1 MLTIPALRVAAIGL
15 LGLLAVPA
23 RAQQAPQQPATQ
35 QPAALQPAAQQ
46 TDHLVDLIFAA
57 DLAGEFHGQGCG
69 ESIGRP
75 GVGLASLASTI
86 AAIKAKSP
94 ATIVM
99 GGGGL
104 LGPGSGARFL
114 LHSVEGS
121 QIAADLI
128 RSAGIDIASPGVQEF
143 ELSSETLLGYFDALR
158 RSGAVPLLSNLVCTA
173 AHPELC
179 RALATQH
186 TVTRGGLRIGVLA
199 ALPEDAPQRVGPGH
213 LYDAKVAPW
222 GQLTGA
228 AKKLRKDVDLLVIEA
243 DLSSRFGLDAALGL
257 ARELDAAEAHADVIH
272 VTRQDDPHG
281 GVLSMRLTGGTLL
294 IGSPAGG
301 AGVTR
306 VAVARRSVGDAA
318 SPGTQPQLELTAERV
333 LAPTKSADAAPLAER
348 LARERKRMCESWDV
362 SVAGMPKEGLD
373 RPAMTRLVLD
383 AMRSAARA
391 EIALINKGAIADQG
405 LPLRHATVYAVGNV
419 LPFKAQVVSV
429 SVSGKELAEALEK
442 YAGQGPELRLRMAGL
457 TGKPGSLL
465 VNGRALSA
473 TAQYRL
479 VTIDFVAAG
488 GNGLL
493 SDKLFPAGKRT
504 IVHDDLRRLVL
515 ESLQQRD
522 TQTAAPAPLK
532 LEQRPLWRAL
542 VDIGLDVQNVT
553 VHNPDATYDRPQ
565 LSRQPSLAYK
575 FDATV
580 RGEMDHPSHFVQ
592 LTLRTMYGQSWLRTG
607 SAADAALPMGE
618 DAQKW
623 IGQETADLINAL
635 ALYSFRG
642 LTTRWPR
649 LPTPYVSWGLESEF
663 NRPDT
668 RTYYHFEMSGAAGLR
683 IALPASISANLGLGV
698 RSELLADR
706 NTDVETER
714 ELARARFLVTTT
726 IEMPKRA
733 LWPRLGNA
741 LLGEFLLT
749 YSFTDPEL
757 LRSHELRGIG
767 KLYIELGRPLYLTVG
782 TELYLYRD
790 RDHEAGVALDL
801 NVGLKVV
808 LNAQRQQ
815 F

>member
-1 MLTIPALRVAAIGL
+1 MKLTITPLHIAVLTAL
-15 LGLLAVPA
+15 LGLLAAPA
-23 RAQQAPQQPATQ
+23 RSQAQAQTQ
-35 QPAALQPAAQQ
+35 QL
-46 TDHLVDLIFAA
+46 DLIFAA
-57 DLAGEFHGQGCG
+57 DLAGEFYGQRCD
-69 ESIGRP
+69 ETSQHP
-75 GVGLASLASTI
+75 GVGLGALASTI
-86 AAIKAKSP
+86 AAVKKTSP
-94 ATIVM
+94 AALVL

-104 LGPGSGARFL
+104 LGPAGAARFL

-121 QIAADLI
+121 QVAAELI
-128 RSAGIDIASPGVQEF
+128 HSAGIELASPGVQEF
-143 ELSSETLLGYFDALR
+143 ELANETLLSYFDALR
-158 RSGAVPLLSNLVCTA
+158 KAGVVPIASNLLCPNT
-173 AHPELC
+173 HPELC
-179 RALATQH
+179 RALASQH
-186 TVTRGGLRIGVLA
+186 IVTRAGVRVGVLA
-199 ALPEDAPQRVGPGH
+199 VLPEDAPQRVGPGH
-213 LYDAKVAPW
+213 LHDAKIAPW
-222 GQLTGA
+222 TQLAGA
-228 AKKLRKDVDLLVIEA
+228 ARKLRKDVDLLVIEA
-243 DLSSRFGLDAALGL
+243 DLSSRIGIDEALAL
-257 ARELDAAEAHADVIH
+257 VRELDAAGAHADVIH

-294 IGSPAGG
+294 VGSPARG

-306 VAVARRSVGDAA
+306 VTVTRKAG
-318 SPGTQPQLELTAERV
+318 QLELQAERV
-333 LAPTKSADAAPLAER
+333 LPPTESAADPALLQRLEHER
-348 LARERKRMCESWDV
+348 LRMCERWDV
-362 SVAGMPKEGLD
+362 ALATLPQQGLD
-373 RPAMTRLVLD
+373 RAAVTRLVLD

-391 EIALINKGAIADQG
+391 EIALINKGAIAEQG

-419 LPFKAQVVSV
+419 LPFKAQVVSILATGKDV
-429 SVSGKELAEALEK
+429 SDALEK
-442 YAGQGPELRLRMAGL
+442 YAGQGPEQRLRMAGL
-457 TGKPGSLL
+457 TAKDGSLQ

-493 SDKLFPAGKRT
+493 SDKLFPTGKRT
-504 IVHDDLRRLVL
+504 VVHEDLRRLVL
-515 ESLQQRD
+515 ESLQRNGMGE
-522 TQTAAPAPLK
+522 AAVAPLH

-575 FDATV
+575 FDATL

-592 LTLRTMYGQSWLRTG
+592 LTLRTLYGQSWLRTG
-607 SAADAALPMGE
+607 SAADMPMPGTG
-618 DAQKW
+618 DPQKW
-623 IGQETADLINAL
+623 IGQETVDLINAL

-642 LTTRWPR
+642 LTGRWPR
-649 LPTPYVSWGLESEF
+649 LPTPYVSLGLESEF
-663 NRPDT
+663 SQPDT
-668 RTYYHFEMSGAAGLR
+668 RSYYHFELSGATGLR

-698 RSELLADR
+698 RSELLANRSSDI
-706 NTDVETER
+706 ETER

-790 RDHEAGVALDL
+790 RDNEPGVALDL
-801 NVGLKVV
+801 NLGLKVV

>member
-1 MLTIPALRVAAIGL
+1 MKFTIATLHIAVITVL
-15 LGLLAVPA
+15 LGLLAAPA
-23 RAQQAPQQPATQ
+23 RAQQ
-35 QPAALQPAAQQ
+35 L
-46 TDHLVDLIFAA
+46 DLIFAA
-57 DLAGEFHGQGCG
+57 DLAGEFYGQSCG
-69 ESIGRP
+69 ETSQHP
-75 GVGLASLASTI
+75 GVGLGALARTI
-86 AAIKAKSP
+86 SAVKKTSP
-94 ATIVM
+94 AALVL

-104 LGPGSGARFL
+104 LGPAGAARFL

-121 QIAADLI
+121 QVAAELI
-128 RSAGIDIASPGVQEF
+128 RSAGIEVASPGVQEF
-143 ELSSETLLGYFDALR
+143 ELANETLLSYFDGLR
-158 RSGAVPLLSNLVCTA
+158 KAGIVPIVSNLSCPN

-179 RALATQH
+179 RSLASQH
-186 TVTRGGLRIGVLA
+186 IATRAGVRVGVLA
-199 ALPEDAPQRVGPGH
+199 VVPEDASQRVGPGH
-213 LYDAKVAPW
+213 LHGARIAPW
-222 GQLTGA
+222 TQLAGA
-228 AKKLRKDVDLLVIEA
+228 AKKLRKEVDLLVIEA
-243 DLSSRFGLDAALGL
+243 DLSSRIGIDAALAL
-257 ARELDAAEAHADVIH
+257 VRELDAAGAHADVIH

-294 IGSPAGG
+294 VGSPARG

-306 VAVARRSVGDAA
+306 VTVTRPEAGK
-318 SPGTQPQLELTAERV
+318 SPGQLELQAERV
-333 LAPTKSADAAPLAER
+333 LPPAEGAADPALSQRLEQER
-348 LARERKRMCESWDV
+348 RRMCEGWDV
-362 SVAGMPKEGLD
+362 ALATLPQQGLD
-373 RPAMTRLVLD
+373 RAAVTRLVLD

-391 EIALINKGAIADQG
+391 EIALINKGAIAEQG

-419 LPFKAQVVSV
+419 LPFKAQVVSILAT
-429 SVSGKELAEALEK
+429 GKEVSDALEK
-442 YAGQGPELRLRMAGL
+442 YAGQGPEQALRMAGL
-457 TGKPGSLL
+457 TTKDGGLQ

-493 SDKLFPAGKRT
+493 SDKLFPTVKRT
-504 IVHDDLRRLVL
+504 VVHEDLRQLVL
-515 ESLQQRD
+515 ESLQRLGVGE
-522 TQTAAPAPLK
+522 AAVAPLH

-575 FDATV
+575 FDATL
-580 RGEMDHPSHFVQ
+580 RGEMDHPSHLVQ
-592 LTLRTMYGQSWLRTG
+592 LTLRTLYGQSWLRTG
-607 SAADAALPMGE
+607 SAADMPLMTGTGSG
-618 DAQKW
+618 DAPQKW

-642 LTTRWPR
+642 LTERWPR
-649 LPTPYVSWGLESEF
+649 LPTPYVSLGLESEF
-663 NRPDT
+663 NQPDT
-668 RTYYHFEMSGAAGLR
+668 RSYYHFELSGATGLR
-683 IALPASISANLGLGV
+683 IALPASISANLGIGV
-698 RSELLADR
+698 RSELLANR
-706 NTDVETER
+706 SSDVETER
-714 ELARARFLVTTT
+714 ELARARFLITTT
-726 IEMPKRA
+726 VEMPKRA

-790 RDHEAGVALDL
+790 RDNEPGVALDL
-801 NVGLKVV
+801 NIGLKVV